1 MAELLSCPKIGYRT
15 IFIFSRVTIKKCRLT
30 LRINHTKQRCYWI
43 RYWLLRLQWGLNL
56 QSVKNNIWQIYI
68 NLRKPKYNIRW
79 NVDIRAIGISESV
92 LSKIDWFN
100 STWNIRVWSKM
111 NTNWLYLIKGRYR
124 KKIAEVFPYLIWDLI
139 PNIIMPSIFATSV
152 SNLI

>member
-1 MAELLSCPKIGYRT
+1 MAELLSCPKIGYTT
-15 IFIFSRVTIKKCRLT
+15 ICIFSRVTIRKCRLI
-30 LRINHTKQRCYWI
+30 LRISKSYQTEV
-43 RYWLLRLQWGLNL
+43 LLNSLLIITA
-56 QSVKNNIWQIYI
+56 SVGFKFAIDKNNI
-68 NLRKPKYNIRW
+68 NLKKPKYNIRW

-100 STWNIRVWSKM
+100 SIWNIRVWSKM
-111 NTNWLYLIKGRYR
+111 NTNWFYLIKGRYQ
-124 KKIAEVFPYLIWDLI
+124 KKIAEVFPYRIWYLI